1 MKRIVLL
8 AGVVGL
14 GIAAA
19 PAARIA
25 GASAAG
31 MADNGKWIS
40 LTDGKSLAGWTP
52 NERPESWGVEKGA
65 FVTKGDRSHLFY
77 TGPVASHEFKNFE
90 LALEAMTL
98 PGSNGGIFVHTRS
111 QGAGSF
117 PTAGYELQVINS
129 NPPVKGNAYVE
140 NKMTG
145 SIYAIRNTWKSP
157 VRDNEWFRY
166 RIKVSGKTIQT
177 FVNDVLTC
185 EYTEPDNPWRAAD
198 KKERLLGSGTFALQ
212 AHDPGSTV
220 RYRNIKVR
228 VLPDTSPSLGTP
240 LADRELDELV
250 SQFSND
256 NFALIDLGLVPP
268 DGAPADAFQSE
279 LRRYGI
285 TPGSV
290 FPLDVLRRYGRSV
303 FIVNDRD
310 VPIDPATLVSA
321 KSAGAKLAFS
331 SGGES
336 KVDEARLKAR
346 LLAIKA
352 AKLAWSDFWVPG
364 KN

>member
-1 MKRIVLL
+1 MNRIVLL
-8 AGVVGL
+8 AGAIAL
-14 GIAAA
+14 GVAAA
-19 PAARIA
+19 PAVEDA
-25 GASAAG
+25 
-31 MADNGKWIS
+31 KWIS
-40 LTDGKSLAGWTP
+40 LTDGKSFAGWTP

-77 TGPVASHEFKNFE
+77 TGAVANHEFKNLE
-90 LALEAMTL
+90 LALEVMTT
-98 PGSNGGIFVHTRS
+98 PGSNGGIYVHTRT
-111 QGAGSF
+111 QGPGF

-140 NKMTG
+140 HKMTG
-145 SIYAIRNTWKSP
+145 SIYAVRNTWKTP

-177 FVNDVLTC
+177 FINDVLTC
-185 EYTEPDNPWRAAD
+185 EYTEPDNPWRPAD

-212 AHDPGSTV
+212 AHNLGSEV

-228 VLPDTSPSLGTP
+228 RLPDASASIGSP
-240 LADRELDELV
+240 LADREMDELIT
-250 SQFSND
+250 QFSND
-256 NFALIDLGLVPP
+256 NLALIDLGLVPP
-268 DGAPADAFQSE
+268 DGAAPPGADAFHGE

-285 TPGSV
+285 TPGGV

-303 FIVNDRD
+303 FIVNDRET
-310 VPIDPATLVSA
+310 PIDPATLVSA

-331 SGGES
+331 SGGDS
-336 KVDEARLKAR
+336 KIDEARLKAR

-352 AKLAWSDFWVPG
+352 AKLAWSDLWVPG